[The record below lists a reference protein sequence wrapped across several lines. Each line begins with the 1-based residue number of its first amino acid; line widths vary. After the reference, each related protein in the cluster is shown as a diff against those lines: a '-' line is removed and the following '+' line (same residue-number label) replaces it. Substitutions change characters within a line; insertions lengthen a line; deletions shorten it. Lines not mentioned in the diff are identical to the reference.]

1 MISRKQY
8 LDQLTDFMWDGQI
21 KVITGIRRCGK
32 SVLLFDLFYHYLIE
46 TGIPEDHIIK
56 FELDKRNQAKYRN
69 PIALAERVSDLIQ
82 AAEGQFYLFI
92 DEVQLAYNQPDPD
105 NPGHEI
111 TIYDMLNELKGYPNL
126 DVYVTGSNSEM
137 LSSDIATEF
146 RGRAS
151 QIHVWPF
158 SFAEYHQAV
167 GGDRHDNFSHYLL
180 YGGMPYLLK
189 LKKDLQQQNY
199 LSTLFREVYIKDIV
213 ERNNIERQDVLED
226 LLDFLGSNISSL
238 TNPTNI
244 ANTLNSTRNAG
255 ISVNT
260 VSSYLDHMENAFLI
274 SEAKRYDI
282 KGKSYFDYPNKY
294 YYTDVGLR
302 NARLHFRQ
310 VDPGHMMENV
320 IYIELLRRGY
330 QVDVGVIKDRRNGQN
345 KQKEIDFVVNNGSK
359 RMYIQS
365 AWQISEEGKA
375 ASEADS
381 LRLTNDFFK
390 RIMIRSDIP
399 GSMTDQEGII
409 HCNIIDFLL
418 QDDLII
424 P

>member
-1 MISRKQY
+1 MIARKQY
-8 LDQLTDFMWDGQI
+8 LDQLIDFMWNGQV

-32 SVLLFDLFYHYLIE
+32 SVLLFDLFYHHLIE
-46 TGIPEDHIIK
+46 TGVPEDHIIR
-56 FELDKRNQAKYRN
+56 FELDKRSQAKYRN
-69 PIALAERVSDLIQ
+69 PIALAEAVSNIIQ
-82 AAEGQFYLFI
+82 TAEGMFYLFI
-92 DEVQLAYNQPDPD
+92 DEVQFSYAQPDPD
-105 NPGHEI
+105 NPGHDI
-111 TIYDMLNELKGYPNL
+111 TVYDMLNELKDYPNL
-126 DVYVTGSNSEM
+126 DVYVTGSNSKM
-137 LSSDIATEF
+137 LSTDIATEF

-151 QIHVWPF
+151 QINVWPL
-158 SFAEYHQAV
+158 SFAEYQQAV
-167 GGDRHDNFSHYLL
+167 GGDKHDNFNHYLL
-180 YGGMPYLLK
+180 YGGMPYLLR
-189 LKKDLQQQNY
+189 LQKDLQQQTY
-199 LSTLFREVYIKDIV
+199 LSSLFREVYIKDIV
-213 ERNNIERQDVLED
+213 ERNHIERQDVLED
-226 LLDFLGSNISSL
+226 MLDFLGSNISSL

-244 ANTLNSTRNAG
+244 ANSLNSTRNAG
-255 ISVNT
+255 VSVNT
-260 VSSYLDHMENAFLI
+260 VSTYLGHMENAFLI

-310 VDPGHMMENV
+310 IDPGHMMENV

-330 QVDVGVIKDRRNGQN
+330 QVDIGVVTDRRNGQK
-345 KQKEIDFVVNNGSK
+345 KQKEIDFVVNSGNK

-365 AWQISEEGKA
+365 AWQITEDRKA
-375 ASEADS
+375 ASETDS

-390 RIMIRSDIP
+390 RIIIQSDVP
-399 GSMTDQEGII
+399 GTMADQEGII